1 MSTLLSV
8 LVQVSLRGRLK
19 VPKQPQTCLGV
30 KGDLAVHPC
39 SPQPLRL
46 PFLELRGLVQ
56 RWRGT

>member
-1 MSTLLSV
+1 MSTLLNV

-56 RWRGT
+56 R